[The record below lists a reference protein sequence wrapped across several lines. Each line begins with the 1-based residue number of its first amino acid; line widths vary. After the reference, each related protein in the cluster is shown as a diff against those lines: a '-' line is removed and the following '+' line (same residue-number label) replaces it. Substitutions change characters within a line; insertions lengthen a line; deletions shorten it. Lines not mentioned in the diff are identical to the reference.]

1 MAGNGHKLALAAVLG
16 VLMFASPVKAQDGAA
31 SFAQDL
37 TNCAGAVAA
46 HAGIDVLAYPR
57 GASGEWADVLG
68 GIIEAMNREEG
79 VQGMTGRYAAS
90 AARDRCSPRPRAHR
104 AVVQPN
110 RRAQHSPHSGPSCLA
125 RLLRDSSPR

>member
-1 MAGNGHKLALAAVLG
+1 MAGNGRKLASAAVLG
-16 VLMFASPVKAQDGAA
+16 ALVFASPARAQDGAA

-90 AARDRCSPRPRAHR
+90 AARAYWAEQPRDAREAAANTCRAR
-104 AVVQPN
+104 FG
-110 RRAQHSPHSGPSCLA
+110 RG
-125 RLLRDSSPR
+125 

>member
-1 MAGNGHKLALAAVLG
+1 MAGNGRKLASAAVLG
-16 VLMFASPVKAQDGAA
+16 ALVFASPARAQDGAA

-79 VQGMTGRYAAS
+79 VQGMTGRLSVDA
-90 AARDRCSPRPRAHR
+90 DRRIHR
-104 AVVQPN
+104 ELEWLQ
-110 RRAQHSPHSGPSCLA
+110 
-125 RLLRDSSPR
+125 LRDGEPRVLPPADFAGGGR

>member
-1 MAGNGHKLALAAVLG
+1 MAGSSVSD
-16 VLMFASPVKAQDGAA
+16 ASPADSQIWPSWRVACSFMFRAA

-37 TNCAGAVAA
+37 TNCAGAIAA

-90 AARDRCSPRPRAHR
+90 AARAYWAEQPRDAREAAANTCRAR
-104 AVVQPN
+104 FG
-110 RRAQHSPHSGPSCLA
+110 RG
-125 RLLRDSSPR
+125 

>member
-1 MAGNGHKLALAAVLG
+1 MAGNGRKLASAAVLG
-16 VLMFASPVKAQDGAA
+16 ALVFASPARAQDGAA

-37 TNCAGAVAA
+37 TNCAGAIAA

-90 AARDRCSPRPRAHR
+90 AARAYWAEQPRDAREAAANTCRAR
-104 AVVQPN
+104 FG
-110 RRAQHSPHSGPSCLA
+110 RG
-125 RLLRDSSPR
+125 